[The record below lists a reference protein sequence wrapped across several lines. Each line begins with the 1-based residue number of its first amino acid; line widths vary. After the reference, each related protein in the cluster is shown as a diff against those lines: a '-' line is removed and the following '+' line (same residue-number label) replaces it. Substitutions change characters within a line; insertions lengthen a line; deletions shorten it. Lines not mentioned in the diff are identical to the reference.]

1 MILSTYFCCETRVG
15 LLHPGLLRVRCQEE
29 WRRDHQ
35 PLALWSQAH
44 PRALQCARSRL
55 LGHPQAKLCAQLR
68 ALTVRLR
75 ENGGRVHSKRILT
88 ALFCN
93 FANIFFPK
101 QGQICQGHD
110 TLLEA
115 ERRVRHQLLLGQG
128 RVGEAAATQD
138 AQGFGRKAGPMAIGK
153 TFHSGPKDWN
163 WETTILACGA
173 VGLVLTNSFLFL
185 DPCEPPP

>member
-68 ALTVRLR
+68 ALTVR
-75 ENGGRVHSKRILT
+75 EECTVKWILT
-88 ALFCN
+88 ALFCPQTTKIVVN
-93 FANIFFPK
+93 YFSTFWS
-101 QGQICQGHD
+101 
-110 TLLEA
+110 
-115 ERRVRHQLLLGQG
+115 LLGVSVILQISFS
-128 RVGEAAATQD
+128 RNRARFAKDMTRYLKQNAVCVINCSWDKGELEKQLPPKMRKDLAEKQVPWPLEKHSIQD
-138 AQGFGRKAGPMAIGK
+138 QKIGTGK
-153 TFHSGPKDWN
+153 LQF
-163 WETTILACGA
+163 L
-173 VGLVLTNSFLFL
+173 LVVL
-185 DPCEPPP
+185 